1 VKNVDEMK
9 RVKIAIMIVTAAVV
23 LLLLAL
29 GGAYWQARS
38 ADADAVVVATAI
50 APEELH
56 IGEEIHVDV
65 TIELPWHRQPTTHN
79 TIELPDGLQLLDSEA
94 QAMTRMGFGTWQWTV
109 RLQLQAYDFGPFTD
123 LQAEIEVTPKRDNT
137 DTVVTAAIPQ
147 LVIVPRLKKGDEN
160 AQLTTGDELSD
171 VFLKEA
177 RNPWVWIGVVAGVVL
192 ILSLIVVAIVRLL
205 IRRPEIL
212 APPPKPW
219 VVAEKAMERLAE
231 QIEQG
236 IDAENFFVELT
247 DIVRTYIESVFDL
260 PATEQT
266 TPEFLEVLKLSDKL
280 SADHRLLLMDF
291 LNAADMVKFAR
302 AAADQ
307 QQIMNALKSACQFV
321 IDTSESLM
329 RAPAEAATAQPAE
342 AEE

>member
-1 VKNVDEMK
+1 MK
-9 RVKIAIMIVTAAVV
+9 RVKIAIMIVIAAAV

-29 GGAYWQARS
+29 GGTYWRARS
-38 ADADAVVVATAI
+38 ADADARVVGTSV

-56 IGEEIHVDV
+56 IGDEIHVNV

-109 RLQLQAYDFGPFTD
+109 RLQLQAYGFGPFAD
-123 LQAEIEVTPKRDNT
+123 LQAEIEVAPKRDNS

-147 LVIVPRLKKGDEN
+147 LVIVPRLKENDEN
-160 AQLTTGDELSD
+160 ARLTTGDELSD
-171 VFLKEA
+171 AFLKEA
-177 RNPWVWIGVVAGVVL
+177 RNPWVWIGVIAGVVL
-192 ILSLIVVAIVRLL
+192 ILSVIIVAIVRLL
-205 IRRPEIL
+205 MRRPEIL

-236 IDAENFFVELT
+236 MDAEDFFVELT
-247 DIVRTYIESVFDL
+247 DIVRTYIESAFDL

-266 TPEFLEVLKLSDKL
+266 TPEFLEALKLSDKL
-280 SADHRLLLMDF
+280 SADYRLLLMDF

-307 QQIMNALKSACQFV
+307 QQIMNALKSARQFV

-329 RAPAEAATAQPAE
+329 RAPAEAAPAQPAE
-342 AEE
+342 AER

>member
-1 VKNVDEMK
+1 VKNGDEMK

-38 ADADAVVVATAI
+38 GDADAVVVATAI
-50 APEELH
+50 APEALH
-56 IGEEIHVDV
+56 IGEEIYVDV
-65 TIELPWHRQPTTHN
+65 TIELPWHRQPTAHN

-109 RLQLQAYDFGPFTD
+109 RLQLQAYGFGPFTD
-123 LQAEIEVTPKRDNT
+123 LQAQIEVAPKRDNT

-171 VFLKEA
+171 AFLKEA
-177 RNPWVWIGVVAGVVL
+177 RNPWVWVGVVAGVVL

-205 IRRPEIL
+205 RRRPEIL
-212 APPPKPW
+212 APLPKPW

-231 QIEQG
+231 QVEQG
-236 IDAENFFVELT
+236 MDAEDFFVELT
-247 DIVRTYIESVFDL
+247 DIVRTYIESVSDL

-266 TPEFLEVLKLSDKL
+266 TPEFLEALKLSDKL

-307 QQIMNALKSACQFV
+307 QQIINALKSARQFV

-342 AEE
+342 AEA